1 MAFRASPADQ
11 AADRLHSAAIHL
23 LRRLRR
29 QDARLGIGP
38 AGLSALSVLVF
49 GGPKTVG
56 ELAAI
61 EQVRA
66 PTMSRLLAGLEA
78 NGLVVRTSDPADRR
92 TTRVRPT
99 ALGKRVLER
108 GRERRVHDLAGRLR
122 TLTPE
127 DVALLD
133 RAAALI
139 ERLVAPPRSTP

>member
-11 AADRLHSAAIHL
+11 AADRLHSAVIHL

-78 NGLVVRTSDPADRR
+78 NGLLVRTSDPADRR

-108 GRERRVHDLAGRLR
+108 GRERRVHDLAERLR

-139 ERLVAPPRSTP
+139 ERLVAAPRGTP

>member
-1 MAFRASPADQ
+1 MAARASPPEHV
-11 AADRLHSAAIHL
+11 ADRLHSAAIHL

-29 QDARLGIGP
+29 HDARLGIGP

-66 PTMSRLLAGLEA
+66 PTMSRLLAGLEK
-78 NGLVVRTSDPADRR
+78 NGLVVRTSDPVDRR
-92 TTRVRPT
+92 TTRVQPT
-99 ALGKRVLER
+99 ALGKRVLVR

-139 ERLVAPPRSTP
+139 ERLVAAPRSTP